1 MNLAIHSN
9 AAWQIWYLRRVWDL
23 ELNIWSTSAG
33 LKYAWLGCKI
43 IDSSGS
49 WRSRGM
55 KQLSRTGSLSCIL
68 TTKEQMLL
76 TGTCVWTVRSSLVCR
91 LFRAGLANSRA
102 LRAIYCRREEVP
114 VSSTRERLPQSRS
127 CVPLIK
133 ELNPRSQVGTLVK
146 ELSPSSGK
154 CSWSNQELAKE
165 KKINS

>member
-1 MNLAIHSN
+1 MHSN

-55 KQLSRTGSLSCIL
+55 KRLSRTGSLSCIL

-76 TGTCVWTVRSSLVCR
+76 TGTRVWTVRSCLVCR
-91 LFRAGLANSRA
+91 LFRSGLDNSRA
-102 LRAIYCRREEVP
+102 LRAVYCRREAAP
-114 VSSTRERLPQSRS
+114 VSSTHEQLPQSRS
-127 CVPLIK
+127 PVSHWSKNWIPDLRLEPLLKSWVLHLARVPDLTK
-133 ELNPRSQVGTLVK
+133 S
-146 ELSPSSGK
+146 
-154 CSWSNQELAKE
+154 
-165 KKINS
+165 